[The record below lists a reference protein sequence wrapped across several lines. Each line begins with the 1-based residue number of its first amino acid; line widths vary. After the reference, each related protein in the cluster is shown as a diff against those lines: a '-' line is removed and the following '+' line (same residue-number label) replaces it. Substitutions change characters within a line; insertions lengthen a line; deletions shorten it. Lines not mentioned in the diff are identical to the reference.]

1 MSKVSIQ
8 GDASGTGTLTIA
20 APNTNSNYTLT
31 LPEATGTMLT
41 SAGGQTITKSADTV
55 QTLNRTTSD
64 GTIAEFQ
71 KDGTTVGSIGSNAG
85 THLTMGSGDTGLLF
99 NPSTDKIHPWNMS
112 TGGLRDNAV
121 DLGVDVSRF
130 KDLYLSGGVYLGGT
144 GAANYLDDYE
154 TGTWTPEFEPESGSF
169 SSITYSSTQQI
180 GRYIKV
186 GKQVTCLLQ
195 TNTSSISLG
204 TAAVGLKIIGL
215 PFTPTSGSAQ
225 GSGFCNVFQNWGTT
239 PDPIGLFVSSTSAVL
254 YLRYGNNQK
263 ILPSTLRTTNDSNQ
277 MWAVIT
283 YTTA

>member
-31 LPEATGTMLT
+31 LPTNTGTVMT
-41 SAGGQTITKSADTV
+41 SASDTF
-55 QTLNRTTSD
+55 
-64 GTIAEFQ
+64 A
-71 KDGTTVGSIGSNAG
+71 
-85 THLTMGSGDTGLLF
+85 
-99 NPSTDKIHPWNMS
+99 
-112 TGGLRDNAV
+112 GGLTLGG
-121 DLGVDVSRF
+121 DLTLDSNGI
-130 KDLYLSGGVYLGGT
+130 YLGGT

>member
-71 KDGTTVGSIGSNAG
+71 KDGSAVGSIGTYLSYPTIG
-85 THLTMGSGDTGLLF
+85 KDDTGVLF
-99 NPSTDKIHPWNMS
+99 DNTYDTIVPWNLSTNGTRDASTD
-112 TGGLRDNAV
+112 
-121 DLGVDVSRF
+121 LGASGNRF

-154 TGTWTPEFEPESGSF
+154 EGTWTPTLAFGGSSAGFAFSTSPSGKYTKIGNLVYLQFGFRCSTKGTGSGAFSISGAPFTSVTYGSYKEPVGTSTYHQLSVTNRVGFGPFVSGTTIQFYGQTLSGDESALVSGDF
-169 SSITYSSTQQI
+169 
-180 GRYIKV
+180 
-186 GKQVTCLLQ
+186 
-195 TNTSSISLG
+195 TNTTFIRGMVIYQIS
-204 TAAVGLKIIGL
+204 
-215 PFTPTSGSAQ
+215 
-225 GSGFCNVFQNWGTT
+225 
-239 PDPIGLFVSSTSAVL
+239 
-254 YLRYGNNQK
+254 
-263 ILPSTLRTTNDSNQ
+263 
-277 MWAVIT
+277 
-283 YTTA
+283 

>member
-31 LPEATGTMLT
+31 LPTETGTIITKDGSNDVTLNDIT
-41 SAGGQTITKSADTV
+41 AGGI
-55 QTLNRTTSD
+55 
-64 GTIAEFQ
+64 
-71 KDGTTVGSIGSNAG
+71 
-85 THLTMGSGDTGLLF
+85 
-99 NPSTDKIHPWNMS
+99 
-112 TGGLRDNAV
+112 
-121 DLGVDVSRF
+121 
-130 KDLYLSGGVYLGGT
+130 YLGGT